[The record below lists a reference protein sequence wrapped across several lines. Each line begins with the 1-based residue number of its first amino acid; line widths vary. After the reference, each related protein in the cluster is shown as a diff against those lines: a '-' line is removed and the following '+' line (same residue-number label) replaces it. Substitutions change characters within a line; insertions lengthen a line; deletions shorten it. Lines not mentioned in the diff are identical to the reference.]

1 MNDKSLYAPR
11 YTRGQRL
18 RFVLIV
24 GPLLALL
31 VVASE
36 TWLFPWI
43 TAFAQTAPC
52 THYLGVPGM
61 IWLAYG
67 LFVGLPATLLP
78 FGVYAAI
85 RARRIIREQHFPP
98 AKEKV
103 FGHVKIRSGKAAV
116 FIGYAHYALLVFIL
130 GFMLWGYFAA
140 GDFLLSLGWEGE
152 VKPAAVCESR
162 DQPS

>member
-1 MNDKSLYAPR
+1 MNDKDLYAPR

-24 GPLLALL
+24 GPVLALL
-31 VVASE
+31 MVVSE
-36 TWLFPWI
+36 TWIFPWI
-43 TAFAQTAPC
+43 TAFAESAPC
-52 THYLGVPGM
+52 SEWLGVPGM

-85 RARRIIREQHFPP
+85 RARRIVREQRFPP

-103 FGHVKIRSGKAAV
+103 LDWVKIRRGATAR
-116 FIGYAHYALLVFIL
+116 FIGYAHYSLLAFIL
-130 GFMLWGYFAA
+130 VFMLWGYFAA
-140 GDFLLSLGWEGE
+140 GRFLQSLGWEGGIRPS
-152 VKPAAVCESR
+152 PACEAIEQST
-162 DQPS
+162 